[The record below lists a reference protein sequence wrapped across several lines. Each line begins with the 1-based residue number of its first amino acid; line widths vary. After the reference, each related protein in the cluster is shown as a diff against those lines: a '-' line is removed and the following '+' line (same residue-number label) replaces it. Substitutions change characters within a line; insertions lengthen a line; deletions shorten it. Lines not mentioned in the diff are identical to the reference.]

1 MKINLFI
8 AAVPSHDNRQ
18 LIAQKIH
25 QCEAKRS
32 SQIRINWT
40 YLTDLH
46 ITLGFLADV
55 DIRDVQ
61 TLAQGFALVKETT
74 KFLATIKD
82 VRIYGN
88 AIVLRLEP
96 QQIFLGIL
104 KKLKTQLQTL
114 LDNKYQFR
122 EHSRFDPHITIGH
135 IQSPRTLSAL
145 QQHQLTSMITEPFV
159 NMSIL
164 VQQAALMQRIQ
175 NNTNQS
181 VQVYQALQAYPFK

>member
-32 SQIRINWT
+32 SQIRINWA

-46 ITLGFLADV
+46 MTLGFLADV
-55 DIRDVQ
+55 DIPDVPA
-61 TLAQGFALVKETT
+61 LAQGFTLIKETP

-88 AIVLRLEP
+88 ALVLRLEP
-96 QQIFLGIL
+96 QQIFLGIF

-114 LDNKYQFR
+114 LDNKYQFK
-122 EHSRFDPHITIGH
+122 EHARFDPHITIGH
-135 IQSPRTLSAL
+135 IQSPRTLSTL
-145 QQHQLTSMITEPFV
+145 QQHQLVSMIAEPFV
-159 NMSIL
+159 NMPIL

-175 NNTNQS
+175 NNTSQS
-181 VQVYQALQAYPFK
+181 AQVYQTLQAYPFK